1 MKTSFLSIQNLS
13 IISSTI
19 LFVFCLAGCSQSKEE
34 QNKEIVREV
43 YEKGIN
49 VHNIDYLDSVLADN
63 YTRHSQSSPPG
74 MQEIQDKET
83 FLNFVKTH
91 FNAFPDWNEKIEFM
105 VAEDGKVAFLTT
117 GTGTNTGKL
126 GEMSP
131 TGKSVKIQNLI
142 VHRINENNQIAETWV
157 LWDNVAF
164 LKQLGIY
171 PPKTE

>member
-1 MKTSFLSIQNLS
+1 MQYLVAFFLCASF
-13 IISSTI
+13 
-19 LFVFCLAGCSQSKEE
+19 A
-34 QNKEIVREV
+34 
-43 YEKGIN
+43 
-49 VHNIDYLDSVLADN
+49 
-63 YTRHSQSSPPG
+63 
-74 MQEIQDKET
+74 
-83 FLNFVKTH
+83 
-91 FNAFPDWNEKIEFM
+91 AFPGLRKLWP
-105 VAEDGKVAFLTT
+105 AEDGKVAFLTT

-126 GEMSP
+126 GEVGP